1 MEVWNMDIE
10 ILKEHFSSLFK
21 KKENLRAY
29 MAPGRVN
36 LIGEHIDYNGGH
48 VFPCALDVGNYAI
61 VCDRKD
67 DVLSFYSENFPECG
81 IINAS
86 LSDLKY
92 DKKDG
97 WTNYAKGVF
106 KAFQKK
112 GYSLSH
118 GFDILVSGNIPG
130 SGLSS
135 SAAMEVLM
143 ANIIKDAFSLDVNGV
158 EIALLSQEAE
168 NDFCGLNC
176 GIMDQFASANGKK
189 DCALFLDCKTLDYS
203 YVPLILKGY
212 KIIVTNSNKPH
223 SLVTSHYNDRRRECE
238 EALKDLQKECRIDN
252 LCQLSVEE
260 FEKHAHL
267 ISSPV
272 NEKRA
277 RFAVYE
283 EERTKKAVDALKKM
297 DLATFGRLINESGD
311 GLKDLYEATCDEID
325 FLVAE
330 ARRQDGCIGSR
341 ETGGGWGG
349 NTISIVK
356 EEKVD
361 SFIMNLEKAYYEKT
375 SLHAECHILSVGE
388 GGRKL

>member
-1 MEVWNMDIE
+1 MDIE
-10 ILKEHFSSLFK
+10 ILKEHFSSLFG
-21 KKENLRAY
+21 KKEKVRAY

-61 VCDRKD
+61 VADRQD
-67 DVLSFYSENFPECG
+67 DVLAFYSENFPECG
-81 IINAS
+81 IIKTCLAS
-86 LSDLKY
+86 LEY
-92 DKKDG
+92 EKKDG

-106 KAFQKK
+106 KAFQEK

-135 SAAMEVLM
+135 SAAMEVLI
-143 ANIIKDAFSLDVNGV
+143 ANIIKDSFSLDVDGV

-168 NDFCGLNC
+168 NSFCGLNC

-189 DCALFLDCKTLDYS
+189 DCALFLDCKTLDYT
-203 YVPLILKGY
+203 YVPLALKGY

-223 SLVTSHYNDRRRECE
+223 SLVSSHYNDRRRECE
-238 EALKDLQKECRIDN
+238 EALKDLQKECKIDN
-252 LCQLSVEE
+252 LCELSVEE
-260 FEKHAHL
+260 FEKNAHL
-267 ISSPV
+267 ITSPV

-283 EERTKKAVDALKKM
+283 EERTKTAVEALKKM
-297 DLATFGRLINESGD
+297 DLATFGKLINESGD

-325 FLVAE
+325 ILVSE
-330 ARRQDGCIGSR
+330 ARKQEGCIGSR

-356 EEKVD
+356 EENVD
-361 SFIMNLEKAYYEKT
+361 SFIANLEKTYHEKT

-388 GGRKL
+388 GGRRLL

>member
-272 NEKRA
+272 NEIRA

-311 GLKDLYEATCDEID
+311 GLKNLYEATCDEID